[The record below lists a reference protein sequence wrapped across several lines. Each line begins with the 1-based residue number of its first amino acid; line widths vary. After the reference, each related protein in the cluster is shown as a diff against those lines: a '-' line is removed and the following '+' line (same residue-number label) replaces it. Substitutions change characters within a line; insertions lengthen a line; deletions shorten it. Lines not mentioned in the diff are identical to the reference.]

1 MRTIDETRDQEQERL
16 ALRFLYIGHLLM
28 GGGRDSNGRD
38 SIHSRQYEQLSR
50 ESELIACRLHVL
62 DRLDLAARNRPS
74 VSREYLPARAKSRAA
89 PVNRLPK

>member
-1 MRTIDETRDQEQERL
+1 MRTIDETRDQERERL

-28 GGGRDSNGRD
+28 GGGRDSDGRD
-38 SIHSRQYEQLSR
+38 SIRSHQYEQLSR

-74 VSREYLPARAKSRAA
+74 VNREYLPATAKAHA
-89 PVNRLPK
+89 TLANRLLE